1 MILGA
6 GETVG
11 QEIVQHPLVSAISFT
26 GSTTVGLKLYE
37 QVAHRGIKIQCEM
50 GGKNA
55 VVALHD
61 ADLPFAVDATIGGAF
76 GGTDQRCSATS
87 RALVT
92 ETVADRFKGRRSEI
106 CTQS

>member
-6 GETVG
+6 SEPVG

-61 ADLPFAVDATIGGAF
+61 ADLSYV
-76 GGTDQRCSATS
+76 QR
-87 RALVT
+87 
-92 ETVADRFKGRRSEI
+92 KP
-106 CTQS
+106 